1 MDIRGR
7 VYVLCRRITLTALT
21 GVIGNLDGT
30 RGIQIYAMGVSS
42 LSTRTDG
49 RGTLL
54 EQAEWY
60 TVLKYRSRETA
71 A

>member
-1 MDIRGR
+1 M
-7 VYVLCRRITLTALT
+7 LF
-21 GVIGNLDGT
+21 VIGNLDST